1 MIIKNVPFT
10 IDDVQMDQKNELV
23 SLRNKFWKDQVQPHP
38 DVECPE
44 AKKKDEISD
53 AALKPENMIGVF
65 LVIGT

>member
-1 MIIKNVPFT
+1 
-10 IDDVQMDQKNELV
+10 MDQKNELV
-23 SLRNKFWKDQVQPHP
+23 SLRNKFWKDQVKPHP

-65 LVIGT
+65 LVIGMR